1 MKDNERQI
9 SQNWPLGSLEQHR
22 KKDIREESKPL
33 SWDGQEN
40 SCDQKQGLKEEG
52 LGWREDWQTEK

>member
-9 SQNWPLGSLEQHR
+9 SQNWPLGSREQHR
-22 KKDIREESKPL
+22 KRDIREESKPL

-40 SCDQKQGLKEEG
+40 SRHQKQGLEEEG
-52 LGWREDWQTEK
+52 LGCREDW